1 MTDPVVAS
9 EPTANPIADELGNRV
24 PLPSTARGRRRRDAI
39 IDAATDVMYEN
50 GIFQTSLDEVLERG
64 GAGKSQLYHYF
75 GGKQALIRAVIERQL
90 ENVLATEPTFD
101 SIRTWR
107 DLEAW
112 RDTFLARHSSES
124 GPLGCRLGKFAGE
137 VDNDDVL
144 RPVLLFAFEQ
154 WRSHMTA
161 AFARIQDRGELKV
174 DADPEVLSKALL
186 AAIQGGL
193 LLGRLQRE
201 VDPLAQ
207 AIAMAFG
214 YIGAYR
220 VAR

>member
-1 MTDPVVAS
+1 MPDAVSAPERAADPDAGVLLRS
-9 EPTANPIADELGNRV
+9 V
-24 PLPSTARGRRRRDAI
+24 PLPTTARGRRRRDAI
-39 IDAATDVMYEN
+39 IDAATDVMFQN

-75 GGKQALIRAVIERQL
+75 GGKQELIRAVIERQL

-101 SIRTWR
+101 SVRNWR

-112 RDTFLARHSSES
+112 RDAFLARHGTAA

-137 VDNDDVL
+137 LDSDEAL
-144 RPVLLFAFEQ
+144 RPVLVAAFED
-154 WRSHMTA
+154 WRSRMTA
-161 AFARIQDRGELKV
+161 AFARIRDRGDLKV
-174 DADPEVLSKALL
+174 DADPDVLSKALL

-193 LLGRLQRE
+193 LLGRLQRD

-207 AIAMAFG
+207 AITMAFG
-214 YIGAYR
+214 YFRAYR
-220 VAR
+220 VG